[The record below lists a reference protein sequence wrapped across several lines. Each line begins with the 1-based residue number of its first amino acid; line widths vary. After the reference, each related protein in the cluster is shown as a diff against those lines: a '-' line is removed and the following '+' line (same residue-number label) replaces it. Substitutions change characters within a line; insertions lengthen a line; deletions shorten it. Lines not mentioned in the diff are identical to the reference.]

1 MSRRRRKRR
10 SRPKFPAIPLR
21 ALIWLGGGVAVV
33 LGLVALVSMRGTDP
47 AGAFAR
53 AEAFEAS
60 GNHRAARV
68 EAMNAVDH
76 APEDEAAWRL
86 LARAQLAL
94 GDGTGARGTIERAR
108 DAGVPIERTRHLM
121 AEAMLIAGEA
131 EAALTETENV
141 RIEPEF
147 FSEAAR
153 LRGRAFQAMGRTQ
166 AAAEA
171 FTMAIEDDPESAEL
185 WLDIARFRLT
195 TGEQAGAIDAVNEA
209 LTLDPADI
217 DALILKGRM
226 VRDQYGLV
234 ASLAWFDRALAVDD
248 RHIPALLERAATL
261 GEIGRMRDMLATTR
275 TVLALDA
282 GNPRALYLQAVLAA
296 RARDY
301 PLARRIVSLTGGRLD
316 GQPSMI
322 LLQAAI
328 DYGENNHEAAIRRLE
343 RLLEFQP
350 ANRTAIRLL
359 GAAKFR
365 AGDMPATIAALGPL
379 ADRPDADSYILTLVG
394 RALERQGDFE
404 RAATYLTRA
413 ARPARN
419 GLTPLG
425 APPEDAAALA
435 LIERDAQ
442 QGGARAEV
450 ELIRAY
456 LALGRT
462 GDALTRA
469 ESLRNANRG
478 APDAH
483 LVYGDALGAV
493 GRYGDAA
500 AAYASAANIRFSER
514 AALGM
519 YEALQRVGQ
528 PGEALRVLSLF
539 RQQNPRNIAT
549 AMISAQL
556 NLQAGRWTQATAI
569 LEQLRLRLGDRDA
582 ALLANL
588 AWARYEMGD
597 TDRALALARRAYL
610 LLPMNAST
618 SEIYGWILADGGS
631 DPELGV
637 AMLEKAQSLAPD
649 DPQIAERLAAAR
661 AAIHAGE

>member
-1 MSRRRRKRR
+1 MKL
-10 SRPKFPAIPLR
+10 PAIPRR
-21 ALIWLGGGVAVV
+21 ALLWLGGGVAVV
-33 LGLVALVSMRGTDP
+33 LVLVMIVSLRGSDP
-47 AGAFAR
+47 AGALAR

-76 APEDEAAWRL
+76 APGDEAAWRL
-86 LARAQLAL
+86 LARSQLAL
-94 GDGTGARGTIERAR
+94 GDGTAARGTVERAR
-108 DAGVPIERTRHLM
+108 NAGVPPERTRHLM
-121 AEAMLIAGEA
+121 AEAMLLMGEA
-131 EAALTETENV
+131 DAALAETENAE
-141 RIEPEF
+141 IDPEF
-147 FSEAAR
+147 FGEAAR
-153 LRGRAFQAMGRTQ
+153 IRGRAFQQLGQIQ

-171 FTMAIEDDPESAEL
+171 FNIAIENDPESAGL

-195 TGEQAGAIDAVNEA
+195 TGEQAGAIEAVDEA
-209 LTLDPADI
+209 LRLDPADI

-226 VRDQYGLV
+226 ARDQYGLV
-234 ASLAWFDRALAVDD
+234 ASLAWFDRVLEIDD

-261 GEIGRMRDMLATTR
+261 GEIGRMRDMLDTTR
-275 TVLALDA
+275 DVLALDT

-296 RARDY
+296 RARDF
-301 PLARRIVSLTGGRLD
+301 PLARRIVSLTGGMLD
-316 GQPSMI
+316 GQPSMM
-322 LLQAAI
+322 LLQATI
-328 DYGENNHEAAIRRLE
+328 DYGEQNYEAAIRRLE

-350 ANRTAIRLL
+350 ANRTATRLL
-359 GAAKFR
+359 GAAKFH
-365 AGDMPATIAALGPL
+365 AGDMPAVIAALGPL
-379 ADRPDADSYILTLVG
+379 ADRPDADSYVLTLVG
-394 RALERQGDFE
+394 RAWEREGDFE
-404 RAATYLTRA
+404 RATLYLSRA
-413 ARPARN
+413 ARPMRS

-435 LIERDAQ
+435 LIQRDAQ
-442 QGGARAEV
+442 GGGARAEV

-462 GDALTRA
+462 GDALARA
-469 ESLRNANRG
+469 ETLRNANLG

-483 LVYGDALGAV
+483 LIYGDALGAV

-519 YEALQRVGQ
+519 FEALQRAGQ
-528 PGEALRVLSLF
+528 PEEALRVLSLF

-556 NLQAGRWTQATAI
+556 NLQAGRWTQAAAI

-597 TDRALALARRAYL
+597 VDRALALARRAYL

-618 SEIYGWILADGGS
+618 SEIYGWILADGSS
-631 DPELGV
+631 DPELGI

-661 AAIHAGE
+661 AGQT

>member
-1 MSRRRRKRR
+1 MSQRRRKRS
-10 SRPKFPAIPLR
+10 SRPRLPTIPLR
-21 ALIWLGGGVAVV
+21 TAIWLAGGVAVV
-33 LGLVALVSMRGTDP
+33 LALVAFVAMRGNDP

-60 GNHRAARV
+60 GNQRAARV

-86 LARAQLAL
+86 LARSQLAL
-94 GDGTGARGTIERAR
+94 GDGTGARATVERAR
-108 DAGVPIERTRHLM
+108 DAGVEPERTRHLM
-121 AEAMLIAGEA
+121 AEAMLISGEP
-131 EAALTETENV
+131 EAALAETENV
-141 RIEPEF
+141 RIDPEF
-147 FSEAAR
+147 FSEAVR
-153 LRGRAFQAMGRTQ
+153 IRGRAFQTLGQTQ

-171 FTMAIEDDPESAEL
+171 FNMAIEDDRESAGL
-185 WLDIARFRLT
+185 WLDIARFRLA

-209 LTLDPADI
+209 LTFDPADI

-234 ASLAWFDRALAVDD
+234 ASLAWFDRALAIDE

-261 GEIGRMRDMLATTR
+261 GEIGRMQDMLAATR
-275 TVLALDA
+275 AVLRLDT
-282 GNPRALYLQAVLAA
+282 GNPQALYLQAVLAA
-296 RARDY
+296 RARNFA
-301 PLARRIVSLTGGRLD
+301 LARRIVVQTGGRID

-328 DYGENNHEAAIRRLE
+328 DYGERNYEAAIRRLE

-359 GAAKFR
+359 GAAKFH
-365 AGDMPATIAALGPL
+365 AGDMRATIAALGPL
-379 ADRPDADSYILTLVG
+379 ADRPDADSHVLTLVG
-394 RALERQGDFE
+394 RAWEREGDFT
-404 RAATYLTRA
+404 RAAPYLTRA
-413 ARPARN
+413 ARPARD
-419 GLTPLG
+419 GLAPLG

-435 LIERDAQ
+435 LIERDAL

-462 GDALTRA
+462 DDALARA
-469 ESLRNANRG
+469 EALRNANLG

-528 PGEALRVLSLF
+528 PEEALRVLSLF

-556 NLQAGRWTQATAI
+556 NLQAGRWQQAAAI

-631 DPELGV
+631 DPELGI
-637 AMLEKAQSLAPD
+637 AMLEKARSLAPD
-649 DPQIAERLAAAR
+649 DPQITERLAAAR
-661 AAIHAGE
+661 AGQT